1 MNPLLTPTNS
11 LSGESGDLGLLVGE
25 AENSAECGTR
35 KSGERFLALQYF
47 CLTDA
52 S

>member
-11 LSGESGDLGLLVGE
+11 LSGESGDPGLGTGE
-25 AENSAECGTR
+25 AESSAER
-35 KSGERFLALQYF
+35 
-47 CLTDA
+47 LTEADSRLTEA